1 MAMPRTQVATP
12 TLDLREAL
20 KYAIGLIMPRF
31 ERVGDLWRFIGS
43 PSMFAQLFRSLA
55 FDSEAFRK
63 LVAERFPASE
73 GHDPNDLRAVTQKD
87 NGFGVNIW
95 SFKSNITI
103 SDIQSEMRLHNMTA
117 AQEAAWF
124 EEANRLINQLAETMV
139 DYLVSTDPTD
149 DVHVPGALIMSTTG
163 IHVVKTPA
171 DELTP
176 RDFYSGFANIIDL
189 QHRERQVLADTIKA
203 AFFYPATMVVP
214 RCFDGEPIFYTYA
227 IDPDRDLLSCGQTV
241 LSYGQTATVF
251 QKTVKVRPIAVALR
265 DRTCEYTGAADA
277 LSIRLRIYAG
287 YDVDRHAFFP
297 YHYEAFPS
305 ERLSW
310 YETTILA
317 SGGLYFS
324 LLQAS
329 AEALG
334 HQPDLRLVNAEDTLE
349 LFKTFAA
356 MASCLNGRIARVSDG
371 ALGHVLCEKGY
382 WNGIIEAIKAV
393 RERVVI

>member
-1 MAMPRTQVATP
+1 MPRTQVATP
-12 TLDLREAL
+12 TLDLHEAL

-31 ERVGDLWRFIGS
+31 EYVGNLWRLIGS

-73 GHDPNDLRAVTQKD
+73 GHDPDGVWTVTQKG

-103 SDIQSEMRLHNMTA
+103 SDIQSEMRLRNMTA
-117 AQEAAWF
+117 AQKVAWF

-139 DYLVSTDPTD
+139 DYLVSTDQTD

-176 RDFYSGFANIIDL
+176 RNFYSEFANIIDL
-189 QHRERQVLADTIKA
+189 QQRERQVLADAIKA

-214 RCFDGEPIFYTYA
+214 QCFDGEPSFYTYA
-227 IDPDRDLLSCGQTV
+227 VDPNWNTQGHL

-251 QKTVKVRPIAVALR
+251 QKTVKVRPIAVAMR
-265 DRTCEYTGAADA
+265 DRTWEYTGAADA

-297 YHYEAFPS
+297 YDYEAFPS

-310 YETTILA
+310 YERTILA
-317 SGGLYFS
+317 SGVLYFS
-324 LLQAS
+324 LLQES
-329 AEALG
+329 AETLG
-334 HQPDLRLVNAEDTLE
+334 HQPDLRLMNAEDTLE

-356 MASCLNGRIARVSDG
+356 MASCLNGRIARVSDE

-382 WNGIIEAIKAV
+382 WTGIIEAIKAV